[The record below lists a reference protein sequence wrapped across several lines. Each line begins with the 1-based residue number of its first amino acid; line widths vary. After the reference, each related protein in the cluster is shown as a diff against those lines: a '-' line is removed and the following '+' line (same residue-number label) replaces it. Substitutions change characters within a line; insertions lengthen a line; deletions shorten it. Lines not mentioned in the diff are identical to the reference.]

1 MKCKRIFASILAFS
15 LILSAAGCSGGS
27 DSSAQAGGGSAA
39 DGNSSA
45 SQADDKKGGE
55 IIFWNNGTEDPD
67 KKLWASAVEKF
78 NAETDSG
85 YKITVV
91 ATQNDNYK
99 QKLTVAMSSGECPDV
114 YQHWSGGPMIEYIK
128 AGYAKPITELMNR
141 DGFKDRFMEGAIA
154 QSTYEDDIYALPV
167 LNCALAGIFYN
178 TEIYKKYGLSV
189 PSTVSELEHNCDV
202 LVQNGIVPFALANAT
217 CWTGSMYYMYLAT
230 RQGGL
235 EPFNAAV
242 DGSGSFEAD
251 NFQFAGKKIQEWVD
265 KGYFPEGVNGMDE
278 DSGQSRQMLYKGQ
291 AAMELMG
298 SWRIGNY
305 LADSPEFHAKMGM
318 FPFPAIDGSYADP
331 SIVVGT
337 IGDGF
342 LSFNCTGDK
351 LEAAFE
357 AVGYYST
364 DEAVKLFVDNGKL
377 PPIKGVQSD
386 DHLQQEVAKMLEN
399 ASAVQLWY
407 DQYLPPEV
415 SEVHKSESQKLF
427 DKSATPEEVNAAQQ
441 AAMQKYLKESKS

>member
-1 MKCKRIFASILAFS
+1 MKRNRVLVYILTLAMALSS
-15 LILSAAGCSGGS
+15 LTGCAASGGS
-27 DSSAQAGGGSAA
+27 AGSTGSTGSGTGSAVSS
-39 DGNSSA
+39 DG
-45 SQADDKKGGE
+45 KGGE

-67 KKLWASAVEKF
+67 RLLWASAVDKF

-85 YKITVV
+85 YTITVV

-128 AGYAKPITELMNR
+128 AGYAKPITELMEKDN
-141 DGFKDRFMEGAIA
+141 FKDRFMDGALA
-154 QSTYEDDIYALPV
+154 QATYDGDIYAVPV
-167 LNCALAGIFYN
+167 LNCSLAGIFYN
-178 TEIYKKYGLSV
+178 TEIYKKYNLSV
-189 PSTVSELEHNCDV
+189 PATISELEANCDI
-202 LVQNGIVPFALANAT
+202 LVKNGIVPFALANAT
-217 CWTGSMYYMYLAT
+217 SWTGSMYYMYLAT
-230 RQGGL
+230 RKGGL
-235 EPFNAAV
+235 EPFNATV

-251 NFQFAGKKIQEWVD
+251 NFKYAGEKIQEWVD
-265 KGYFPEGVNGMDE
+265 KGYFPKGVNGMDE
-278 DSGQSRQMLYKGQ
+278 DSGQSRQMIYKEQ

-305 LADSPEFHAKMGM
+305 LADSPEFHKKMGM
-318 FPFPAIDGSYADP
+318 FPFPAVDGSSADP

-351 LEAAFE
+351 LTAAFE
-357 AVGYYST
+357 AISYYSG
-364 DEAVKLFVDNGKL
+364 DEGKKLFSDNGKL
-377 PPIKGVQSD
+377 PPLKGVQSE
-386 DHLQQEVAKMLEN
+386 DHLQQEVLKMLEN

-415 SEVHKSESQKLF
+415 AEVHKSESQKLF
-427 DKSATPEEVNAAQQ
+427 DKSATPEQVNAAQQ
-441 AAMQKYLKESKS
+441 AAMQKYLAQSKS